1 MDRETVDLVTQEV
14 IPVIRVVMR
23 EAIELRAAVQLLADR
38 VEVLT
43 AELADGELRELVRL
57 AGVAARALVARNGGR
72 T

>member
-1 MDRETVDLVTQEV
+1 MDRETVDLVTQDV
-14 IPVIRVVMR
+14 IPVLRVVMR

-57 AGVAARALVARNGGR
+57 VEIATRALVVRNGGKA
-72 T
+72 